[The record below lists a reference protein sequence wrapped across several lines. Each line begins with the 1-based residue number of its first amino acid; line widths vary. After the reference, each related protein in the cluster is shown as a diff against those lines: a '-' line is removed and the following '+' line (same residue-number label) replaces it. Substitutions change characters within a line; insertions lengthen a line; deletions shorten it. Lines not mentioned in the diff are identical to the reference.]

1 MPPRPTGQDTIL
13 SLWVTYGDGDRGQSR
28 SHLPGHHLWQA
39 QAPSSMPSHT
49 ARLRASG
56 LHGQGQPR
64 LHDLLQGHGTESTC
78 GVEHQPHLYGPIYL
92 FQERH
97 DRKKSK
103 IYDNEGHHFVTVQG
117 MTVAFTRCWKW
128 QKGFQGD
135 PSTKERTDKMLQA
148 NVAAITLEVSE
159 RDTSGVEHSSQ
170 RQGAQPAA
178 TSTARGQPDAPKPED
193 ITTFV
198 SEGIRDN
205 TSHHGACRGL
215 ELPQRLDGAGCA

>member
-1 MPPRPTGQDTIL
+1 MVMAIGVKADHIFQGIIYGKPRHPLLRQAIQHAFGRQVFAAKANLDYMIYCKFQNPRVGWNI
-13 SLWVTYGDGDRGQSR
+13 SPTYG
-28 SHLPGHHLWQA
+28 
-39 QAPSSMPSHT
+39 PS
-49 ARLRASG
+49 
-56 LHGQGQPR
+56 
-64 LHDLLQGHGTESTC
+64 
-78 GVEHQPHLYGPIYL
+78 YL

-159 RDTSGVEHSSQ
+159 RDTSGMEHSSQ